1 MQDDW
6 YVIERIETG
15 SRLGKFNVIESKRI
29 DDDVTIR
36 HFNHIWPNVF
46 IGSGTKVGSYCE
58 LEEGVMIGNDC
69 VIQGRVR
76 VGPHAVLEDNVII
89 KYGTIIT
96 DYALVRNNT
105 FIGPNVITLGAEA
118 DRKKKIGAIIGKN
131 CFIGAGTKISAGAKI
146 CDGVVIGANSFVK
159 DDITEPGIYA
169 GSPVRLIKSLIKVEK
184 IV

>member
-1 MQDDW
+1 MPDIGQ
-6 YVIERIETG
+6 Y
-15 SRLGKFNVIESKRI
+15 NVIESERI

-46 IGSGTKVGSYCE
+46 IGGGTIVGSYCE
-58 LEEGVMIGNDC
+58 LEEGVMIGNNC
-69 VIQGRVR
+69 MIQGRVR
-76 VGPHAVLEDNVII
+76 VGPHAVIEDSVVI

-118 DRKKKIGAIIGKN
+118 DRKKKTGAIIGKN

-146 CDGVVIGANSFVK
+146 CDNVVIGANSFVK
-159 DDITEPGIYA
+159 DSITEPGIYV
-169 GSPVRLIKSLIKVEK
+169 GVPVKKIKGVPVKKIK
-184 IV
+184 

>member
-1 MQDDW
+1 MPEIGQH
-6 YVIERIETG
+6 
-15 SRLGKFNVIESKRI
+15 NVIESERI
-29 DDDVTIR
+29 DEDVSIR

-46 IGSGTKVGSYCE
+46 IGNGSKVGSYCE
-58 LEEGVMIGNDC
+58 LEEGAMIGNDC
-69 VIQGRVR
+69 VLQGRVR
-76 VGPHAVLEDNVII
+76 VGPHAVIEDNVVI

-146 CDGVVIGANSFVK
+146 CDGVIVGANSFIK
-159 DDITEPGIYA
+159 SDITVPGIYV
-169 GSPVRLIKSLIKVEK
+169 GSPARMAKSFIEGEE
-184 IV
+184 